1 MTVNSIVGV
10 ETMKLIVTIEG
21 EPDDL
26 DGITDA
32 AGLAD
37 LLHGIDDGQVGAT
50 VRIDPEL
57 PVDYDD
63 FDSID
68 QASWSDIEGDA
79 EYASW
84 YDGMTDNEL
93 AS

>member
-1 MTVNSIVGV
+1 
-10 ETMKLIVTIEG
+10 MKLIVTIEG

-26 DGITDA
+26 DGVTNA
-32 AGLAD
+32 AGLAN
-37 LLHGIDDGQVGAT
+37 LLHGIDDGQIGAT
-50 VRIDPEL
+50 VRIDPEI
-57 PVDYDD
+57 PVDAYFVDD
-63 FDSID
+63 
-68 QASWSDIEGDA
+68 ACREGDA